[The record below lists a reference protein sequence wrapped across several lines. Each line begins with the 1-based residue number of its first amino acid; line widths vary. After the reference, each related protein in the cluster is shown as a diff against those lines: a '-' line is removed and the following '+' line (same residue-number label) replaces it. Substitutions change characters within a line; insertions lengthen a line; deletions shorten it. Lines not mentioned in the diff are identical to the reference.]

1 MSVLSVQMSSSHT
14 FYKSPVQY
22 IYLLSNLGVQ
32 GDIHCASTP
41 TSSPRQ
47 VSIIDSSLF
56 AHLASPSTKHPSF
69 ALAPGSLGENITTT
83 GVDLVSLSEGT
94 RLHFGDH
101 DGHAVVKVMG
111 LRDPR
116 KRLDEWPEGL
126 LDRCKLKDK
135 KGKTIGRTVGVMGVV
150 ESDGYVQPGYV
161 IYVEK
166 PKHFRPLENV

>member
-1 MSVLSVQMSSSHT
+1 MSS
-14 FYKSPVQY
+14 
-22 IYLLSNLGVQ
+22 
-32 GDIHCASTP
+32 CASAP

-47 VSIIDSSLF
+47 VHIIDSSLF
-56 AHLASPSTKHPSF
+56 SHLASPSSKHPSF
-69 ALAPGSLGENITTT
+69 ALTPGSLGENITTE
-83 GVDLVSLSEGT
+83 GLDLISLSEGT

-101 DGHAVVKVMG
+101 EGHAVVKVMG

-135 KGKTIGRTVGVMGVV
+135 KGRTIGRTVGVMGIV
-150 ESDGYVQPGYV
+150 ESDGYVQPSYK

-166 PKHFRPLENV
+166 PKHFKALGNV